1 MSSTLERKVF
11 KNGVKPSRRI
21 KKALV
26 GGISVAA
33 TAAMLGMSGQAM
45 ALTMSSNGAW
55 KVDGGLVNAA
65 DGNDVDLNSY
75 TLTLDDR
82 GTTANVKQVGAVSD
96 ANHATKGGD
105 IVITSRASGDDVQ
118 YTIKSIR
125 TEHTTATGDAN
136 LDINL
141 VDGSNKSVNITVT
154 ESVIVQGYM
163 NVTNSET
170 NNVAVDTTS
179 GAGDIVVTV
188 DGNVTVDKASTIK
201 GATGGT
207 AGGSADSTLI
217 LKGAT
222 INFKEGITLD
232 AEKPGIQGKAILEF
246 AGAAAQTFMT
256 DIKAKDAGD
265 GLIQVTGVGVTFKG
279 KVGDTTG
286 GLSAN
291 SVKINADGG
300 TKVGGNTSSVVF
312 EKDVVLLNGI
322 SISDATGNGDVYQ
335 ATFGAPTSGA
345 AMTVAGAIEG
355 AKSGDEFNLKVQGG
369 TANVVTFNDT
379 IGKTDAVKTIK
390 LDHEGQGAAATFK
403 NSVRTTDGIILGEAA
418 AGSNANVYTATFDAS
433 TASFTV
439 TSKIDGGAGTG
450 DTSNVIITGGTDK
463 TVTQAA
469 DSNWGSTTALS
480 SLKVQTAGTT
490 FISNSTIRAG
500 TVTIDPSTKATF
512 NQAIEGTTSLTIN
525 GEATFGAAG
534 SKTASLVF
542 GANSKI
548 ILGDAIGK
556 DAKVFGDGTS
566 AVAVN
571 ASAGSITI
579 HVSKTG
585 LSDGDVI
592 YLVDSNADILAFDET
607 KYTITDDDAN
617 ATFTIDNGA
626 DPTTNKKQIRL
637 LASVKSSNN
646 QENLNTALT
655 HVSQHIVQ
663 NVASTL
669 SSRMDFKRFDNF
681 RGSGSFKGYDKGISS
696 GDAAGMGHSAWVK
709 TFGNWIDQ
717 DDEGGI
723 SGYDADIYGLVV
735 GMDTEVDKNIR
746 AGVAFGYSNADVDGN
761 GETKATADI
770 DHYQISVYGDYT
782 DEKFYVEGML
792 GYARGENDTSDL
804 NGTTRRTAK
813 YDSDQYMASVGLGIP
828 VYMGDDIFVTP
839 KGSLTWIHLE
849 TDSYTLTGDNT
860 KVNPDDV
867 DSFVGEIGA
876 EIHKKIKQ
884 EDGYIIPSAYAGVSY
899 DFAGEEASA
908 TIGGTTIAKGIKNE
922 EFAGN
927 VGVGLTY
934 EVGEWSV
941 GAKYDG
947 KFKSGQDSHAATL
960 QARYQF

>member
-45 ALTMSSNGAW
+45 AAVIDYQASQATATWGTGSHFSPTTAFNASNTNNLDLNGKKVVIDDTTDNFEVGTISTGAGTLEITTATDG
-55 KVDGGLVNAA
+55 VDVSLAIAAVDLEGVVGNIDINLLDVDNAA
-65 DGNDVDLNSY
+65 VAVNVAGSLKTAGYLKLTSTEITAAKNLTVTVAGDLKVGEASVIKGAAGTGVQSDATLKLGGASNEF
-75 TLTLDDR
+75 TKGLTLDAQ
-82 GTTANVKQVGAVSD
+82 TPGA
-96 ANHATKGGD
+96 
-105 IVITSRASGDDVQ
+105 
-118 YTIKSIR
+118 
-125 TEHTTATGDAN
+125 
-136 LDINL
+136 
-141 VDGSNKSVNITVT
+141 
-154 ESVIVQGYM
+154 
-163 NVTNSET
+163 
-170 NNVAVDTTS
+170 
-179 GAGDIVVTV
+179 
-188 DGNVTVDKASTIK
+188 
-201 GATGGT
+201 
-207 AGGSADSTLI
+207 
-217 LKGAT
+217 
-222 INFKEGITLD
+222 
-232 AEKPGIQGKAILEF
+232 GKAIVEF
-246 AGAAAQTFMT
+246 TGSGAQAFTG
-256 DIKAKDAGD
+256 DISGHAPGEGIISITGGGD
-265 GLIQVTGVGVTFKG
+265 VTFNG
-279 KVGDTTG
+279 KVGDTTNQ
-286 GLSAN
+286 LYH
-291 SVKINADGG
+291 VDL
-300 TKVGGNTSSVVF
+300 T
-312 EKDVVLLNGI
+312 
-322 SISDATGNGDVYQ
+322 
-335 ATFGAPTSGA
+335 
-345 AMTVAGAIEG
+345 
-355 AKSGDEFNLKVQGG
+355 
-369 TANVVTFNDT
+369 NDT
-379 IGKTDAVKTIK
+379 ASEATT
-390 LDHEGQGAAATFK
+390 ATFK
-403 NSVRTTDGIILGEAA
+403 ESVAVAA
-418 AGSNANVYTATFDAS
+418 AGGIFLGEMDSANINTNKVTFDAS
-433 TASFTV
+433 NLTGELIIDAKINGVTATDSTKEDLSDVVIMGSGKTVKQAVNKDWGATSPLTKLNTQNGVTFNSLSNITAKTVTIESGSTASFSEVV
-439 TSKIDGGAGTG
+439 TAASKVDVQGTATFTKALAATAAVDVGASGVATFNAVNNVPGAGASTLDFASGSKIVLTGAANDSSAVVFGDDTG
-450 DTSNVIITGGTDK
+450 AV
-463 TVTQAA
+463 TVK
-469 DSNWGSTTALS
+469 S
-480 SLKVQTAGTT
+480 
-490 FISNSTIRAG
+490 AG
-500 TVTIDPSTKATF
+500 TVTI
-512 NQAIEGTTSLTIN
+512 EL
-525 GEATFGAAG
+525 GE
-534 SKTASLVF
+534 
-542 GANSKI
+542 
-548 ILGDAIGK
+548 
-556 DAKVFGDGTS
+556 
-566 AVAVN
+566 
-571 ASAGSITI
+571 
-579 HVSKTG
+579 TG
-585 LSDGDVI
+585 LTKGQYI
-592 YLVDSNADILAFDET
+592 ILVDSSGTTALGAGGTFDATHFKVIDQDADID
-607 KYTITDDDAN
+607 
-617 ATFTIDNGA
+617 FTVDN
-626 DPTTNKKQIRL
+626 TTEGSQIRL
-637 LASVKSSNN
+637 LAGDPVKSTAN

-761 GETKATADI
+761 GATEAKADI

-792 GYARGENDTSDL
+792 GYARGENDTSDFI
-804 NGTTRRTAK
+804 NDTTRRTAK